1 MLTGVRDFFFADRKE
16 MPALAPR
23 LKAYAALP
31 SRAARLAVCEPGSAL
46 LAARM
51 GAWVVALSLLVKL
64 MPLPRAM
71 ALVAPRRARR
81 EPTPDTARVQARL
94 ARLLDSVLAADFW
107 VFTPTCWKRAPVLHR
122 YLALSGID
130 TRVLFGVRREGV
142 DTLSGHAWLE
152 AGGQPILEKTPPDY
166 QVTYSFPA

>member
-1 MLTGVRDFFFADRKE
+1 

-31 SRAARLAVCEPGSAL
+31 ARAARLVLSEPGSAL

-51 GAWVVALSLLVKL
+51 GAWVVALSLLVRL
-64 MPLPRAM
+64 VPLPRAI
-71 ALVAPRRARR
+71 ALVSPRRAAR
-81 EPTPDTARVQARL
+81 ETPADAALVQTRL

-130 TRVLFGVRREGV
+130 TRVLFGVRREGT
-142 DTLSGHAWLE
+142 DALDGHAWLE
-152 AGGQPILEKTPPDY
+152 AAGRPILEKTPPDY
-166 QVTYSFPA
+166 KVTYSFPATKAVDISQ